1 MRRSFYENTTWQQDY
16 TRITLTDEQPIP
28 DGARRLQTV
37 YHGLLRL
44 DYDNSRTRAVWQ
56 AEEAAQPEQKTPLEL
71 LGELYEK
78 QNGQPMSEAQRAFA
92 AALVQ
97 EVWEGEA

>member
-1 MRRSFYENTTWQQDY
+1 MKTPRGSRDY

-56 AEEAAQPEQKTPLEL
+56 AEEA
-71 LGELYEK
+71 
-78 QNGQPMSEAQRAFA
+78 RAARAEDA
-92 AALVQ
+92 ARAAGGIV
-97 EVWEGEA
+97 